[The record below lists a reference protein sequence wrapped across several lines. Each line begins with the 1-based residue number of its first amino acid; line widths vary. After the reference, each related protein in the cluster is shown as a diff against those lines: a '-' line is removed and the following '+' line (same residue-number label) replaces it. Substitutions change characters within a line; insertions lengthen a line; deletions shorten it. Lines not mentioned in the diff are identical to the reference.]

1 MSLVNIEGY
10 SSLKKDTT
18 TGGVVN
24 VDTNAYKRYMVKKA
38 AALKNI
44 QQQKSTQE
52 SVDRLQEQINN
63 IEGDLQDIRTMLLQ
77 LIQKGN

>member
-1 MSLVNIEGY
+1 MSLVSIEGY
-10 SSLKKDTT
+10 SSLKKDTA

-24 VDTNAYKRYMVKKA
+24 ADSNAYKRYMIKKA